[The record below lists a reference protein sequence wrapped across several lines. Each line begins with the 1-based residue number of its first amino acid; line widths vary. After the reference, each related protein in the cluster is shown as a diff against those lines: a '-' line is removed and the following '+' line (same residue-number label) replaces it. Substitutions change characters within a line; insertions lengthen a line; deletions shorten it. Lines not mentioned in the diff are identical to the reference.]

1 MSKGIKIALIG
12 NPNTGKSTLFN
23 ALTGLKQKTG
33 NFPGVTIEKSSGH
46 FELEDGTMA
55 EITDLPGSY
64 SLFPKSLDE
73 TIPFKVLIDP
83 THPQRPDLVL
93 FIADASNLKRNLVLL
108 SQLIDLKI
116 PIILALNMID
126 QAKAKGVEIDIACM
140 EEKLGLPIVP
150 ISARKNIG
158 IDKLLHQIAI
168 GGKISTQE
176 FTFGGQ
182 TEIEDLSQLQDSLG
196 VTTRYN
202 ALLHLH
208 HGFTDKTTKPAHKAA
223 LDKFRSNNLFDSGS
237 RQRDDLLNRYK
248 LISAILSG
256 CIKEADTSAFKR
268 RQEKIDGILTHKFW
282 GYIIFFAVLFLIFQA
297 LFSLA
302 DYPMKAIIASFNWLS
317 GKLEEAIPGGALND
331 LVSNGILPGL
341 SGIMVFVPQIAF
353 LSMFIA
359 IMEDTGY
366 LARVAFIMD
375 RTMRRFGLNGK
386 SVVPLISGTACAVP
400 AIMSTRNIENRKS
413 RLITIMVTPL
423 MSCSARL
430 PVYILLVGL
439 AVPNRTVLG
448 IFNLQG
454 LALMGLYVL
463 GFVAA
468 IAAATVFKVLIKSK
482 IKQYFILELPVYRLP
497 NVNTV
502 AITVVN
508 KVKAFLFQAG
518 KIIIAISIILWFLA
532 SYGPPGAFR
541 KVEEKYAAI
550 KPVDDAQKHVLALSE
565 KTEKLQNSFAGD
577 LGKAIEPV
585 IRPLGFDWKIG
596 IALITSFAAREVFVG
611 TISTLYGLE
620 GEGSDFNQL
629 RANML
634 KSRDPVTHRKI
645 YSFATI
651 VSLLIFYAFAM
662 QCMSTLAVTYK
673 ETASLKWT
681 MVQLF
686 YMTGAAYVF
695 SLLIYQLL
703 PVATRLF

>member
-1 MSKGIKIALIG
+1 MNKGIRIALIG

-33 NFPGVTIEKSSGH
+33 NFPGVTIEKSTGR
-46 FELEDGTMA
+46 FQLEDGTIA

-83 THPQRPDLVL
+83 EHPQRPDLVL

-116 PIILALNMID
+116 PVILALNMID
-126 QAKAKGVEIDIACM
+126 QAKAKGVHIDIACM
-140 EEKLGLPIVP
+140 EEKFGLPIVAVN
-150 ISARKNIG
+150 ARKKIG
-158 IDKLLHQIAI
+158 IDKLVHQVSM
-168 GGKISTQE
+168 GGKISSE
-176 FTFGGQ
+176 SFIFSGQ
-182 TEIEDLSQLQDSLG
+182 TEIEDLGQLQESLG
-196 VTTRYN
+196 VSTRYS

-208 HGFTDKTTKPAHKAA
+208 HGFTTKSIKPGHRAA
-223 LDKFRSNNLFDSGS
+223 LDKFRGNNLFDSGT
-237 RQRDDLLNRYK
+237 RQRDDLLSRYK
-248 LISAILSG
+248 RISSILTD
-256 CIKEADTSAFKR
+256 CIKEDDTSAFKR
-268 RQEKIDGILTHKFW
+268 RQEKIDAILTHKFW
-282 GYIIFFAVLFLIFQA
+282 GYIIFFTVLFLIFQA

-302 DYPMKAIIASFNWLS
+302 NYPMRAIIASFNWLS
-317 GKLEEAIPGGALND
+317 QLLEQAIPGGALND
-331 LVSNGILPGL
+331 LVGNGILPGL
-341 SGIMVFVPQIAF
+341 SGILVFIPQIAF

-400 AIMSTRNIENRKS
+400 AIMATRNIENKKS
-413 RLITIMVTPL
+413 RLITILVTPL
-423 MSCSARL
+423 MTCSARL

-439 AVPNRTVLG
+439 AVPDRSVLG

-454 LALMGLYVL
+454 LALMGMYVL

-468 IAAATVFKVLIKSK
+468 ITAAAIFKILIKSK

-497 NVNTV
+497 NLNTV

-508 KVKAFLFQAG
+508 KVKAFLFEAG

-532 SYGPPGAFR
+532 SYGPPGAFK
-541 KVEEKYAAI
+541 KVEQKYATI
-550 KPVDDAQKHVLALSE
+550 KPANEAQKHTLALNE
-565 KTEKLQNSFAGD
+565 KTEKLQKSFAGD

-596 IALITSFAAREVFVG
+596 IALVTSFAAREVFVG

-629 RANML
+629 RANMM
-634 KSRDPVTHRKI
+634 KSRDPVTHAKT

-681 MVQLF
+681 VVQF
-686 YMTGAAYVF
+686 VYMTGAAYVL

>member
-1 MSKGIKIALIG
+1 MSRKIHIALIG

-23 ALTGLKQKTG
+23 ALTGLKQKVG
-33 NFPGVTIEKSSGH
+33 NFPGVTIEKSTG
-46 FELEDGTMA
+46 FFALEDGTMA
-55 EITDLPGSY
+55 ELTDLPGSY

-83 THPQRPDLVL
+83 AHPQRPDLVL

-126 QAKAKGVEIDIACM
+126 QAKAKGVQIDIACM

-158 IDKLLHQIAI
+158 IDKLLHQISL
-168 GGKISTQE
+168 GGKISTQS
-176 FTFGGQ
+176 FTFDGQ
-182 TEIEDLSQLQDSLG
+182 TEIEDLAVLQNSLG
-196 VTTRYN
+196 VSTKYN

-208 HGFTDKTTKPAHKAA
+208 HGFTNKVTKPDHKAA
-223 LDKFRSNNLFDSGS
+223 LDKFRSNNLFDSGT

-268 RQEKIDGILTHKFW
+268 RQEKIDAILTHKFW
-282 GYIIFFAVLFLIFQA
+282 GYIIFFAVLFLIFQS

-302 DYPMKAIIASFNWLS
+302 DYPMKAIIACFNWLS
-317 GKLEEAIPGGALND
+317 ERLEQAIPGGALND

-341 SGIMVFVPQIAF
+341 SGILVFIPQIAF

-400 AIMSTRNIENRKS
+400 AIMATRNIENKKS
-413 RLITIMVTPL
+413 RLITILVTPL

-439 AVPNRTVLG
+439 AVPSKTVLG
-448 IFNLQG
+448 ILNLQG

-463 GFVAA
+463 GFLAA
-468 IAAATVFKVLIKSK
+468 IAAATVFKLIIKSK

-497 NVNTV
+497 NLNTV
-502 AITVVN
+502 GITVVN

-518 KIIIAISIILWFLA
+518 KIIVAISIILWFLA
-532 SYGPPGAFR
+532 SYGPPGAFK
-541 KVEEKYAAI
+541 KVEDKYAAM
-550 KPVDDAQKHVLALSE
+550 KPENEAQKHAFALQE
-565 KTEKLQNSFAGD
+565 KTDKLQNSFAGD
-577 LGKAIEPV
+577 LGKAIEPI
-585 IRPLGFDWKIG
+585 IRPLGYDWKIG

-629 RANML
+629 RANMM
-634 KSRDPVTHRKI
+634 KSRDPVTHQKT

-651 VSLLIFYAFAM
+651 FSLLIFYAFAM

-673 ETASLKWT
+673 ETGSLKWT
-681 MVQLF
+681 LVQLF
-686 YMTGAAYVF
+686 YMTGAAYIF

-703 PVATRLF
+703 PAGTHLF

>member
-1 MSKGIKIALIG
+1 MNRKIRIALIG

-33 NFPGVTIEKSSGH
+33 NFPGVTIEKSTGH
-46 FELEDGTMA
+46 FELEDGNIA

-83 THPQRPDLVL
+83 SHPQRPDLVL

-108 SQLIDLKI
+108 SQLIDLKV
-116 PIILALNMID
+116 PVILALNMID
-126 QAKAKGVEIDIACM
+126 QAKAKGVHIDTACM
-140 EEKLGLPIVP
+140 EEKFGLPIVAVN
-150 ISARKNIG
+150 ARKRIG
-158 IDKLLHQIAI
+158 IDKLVHQISL
-168 GGKISTQE
+168 GGRISSQS
-176 FTFGGQ
+176 FTFSGQ
-182 TEIEDLSQLQDSLG
+182 TDIEGLGELQDSLG

-208 HGFTDKTTKPAHKAA
+208 HGFTTKSMKPDHRAA
-223 LDKFRSNNLFDSGS
+223 LDKFRSGNLFDSGT

-248 LISAILSG
+248 RVSAILSD
-256 CIKEADTSAFKR
+256 CIKEDDTSAFKR
-268 RQEKIDGILTHKFW
+268 RQEKIDAILTHKFW
-282 GYIIFFAVLFLIFQA
+282 GYIIFFTVLFLIFQA

-302 DYPMKAIIASFNWLS
+302 NYPMKAIIASFNWLS
-317 GKLEEAIPGGALND
+317 QLLEQAIPGGALND
-331 LVSNGILPGL
+331 LVGNGILPGL
-341 SGIMVFVPQIAF
+341 SGILVFVPQIAF

-400 AIMSTRNIENRKS
+400 AIMATRNIENKKS
-413 RLITIMVTPL
+413 RLITILVTPL
-423 MSCSARL
+423 MTCSARL

-439 AVPNRTVLG
+439 AVPDKSALG

-454 LALMGLYVL
+454 LALMGMYVL

-468 IAAATVFKVLIKSK
+468 ITAAAIFKMVIKSK

-497 NVNTV
+497 NLNTV

-541 KVEEKYAAI
+541 KVEQKYASI
-550 KPVDDAQKHVLALSE
+550 KPANEAQKHSLALNE
-565 KTEKLQNSFAGD
+565 KTEKLQASFAGE

-629 RANML
+629 RANMM
-634 KSRDPVTHRKI
+634 KSRDPVTHAKT

-673 ETASLKWT
+673 ETASVKWT
-681 MVQLF
+681 VVQF
-686 YMTGAAYVF
+686 VYMTGAAYVF